1 MRKKVNCILLIDDD
15 EPTNFLHKIIIE
27 DSGVAD
33 KVVAVQSGYEA
44 LEYLELKE
52 NGKYPQ
58 PDLIFLDINM
68 PAMNGWEFLEEY
80 NKLDEGI
87 KGKIVVVMLTT
98 SINPDDKKKALNK
111 GYING
116 FLSKP
121 LSKDMLEKLIE
132 KEL

>member
-1 MRKKVNCILLIDDD
+1 MNKKVNCILLIDDD
-15 EPTNFLHKIIIE
+15 EPTNFLHKIIID
-27 DSGVAD
+27 DSGLAN

-44 LEYLELKE
+44 LEYLENKE
-52 NGKYPQ
+52 DGEYPQ

-87 KGKIVVVMLTT
+87 KGKVVVVMLTT
-98 SINPDDKKKALNK
+98 SINPDDKKKALSK
-111 GYING
+111 GFING

-121 LSKDMLEKLIE
+121 LSKEMLEKLIDS
-132 KEL
+132 EL